1 MSTLTEFYLDT
12 SQHGF
17 SKDYQI
23 CIGGLNLGG
32 NFSKQKDAWFNSYFK
47 SVAIPGL
54 KTYTTFLEVGGGRV
68 PFSNNIQTPAGESIL
83 TLTFSC
89 DESQEIYRLFK
100 ASTKSNP
107 GDILVLNLLDG
118 AGAYIKSYKF
128 KTDNG
133 FSCIGVSDLKY
144 DKSGTG
150 KILEFNVQFKFV
162 SFDEYVDNNFL
173 GARIADSINR
183 GPLPNNIKF
192 SKGAKQ
198 DNNPLKDILKT
209 INTVTQGLK
218 GVQTAATA
226 IKSLGRAVRGR

>member
-1 MSTLTEFYLDT
+1 MSTLTEFYLNT

-32 NFSKQKDAWFNSYFK
+32 NFSGQKDAWFNSYFK
-47 SVAIPGL
+47 SVAIPGS

-118 AGAYIKSYKF
+118 AGAYIKSYEF
-128 KTDNG
+128 NADNG

-162 SFDEYVDNNFL
+162 SFDEYVNKDFL
-173 GARIADSINR
+173 ETNDSINR

>member
-1 MSTLTEFYLDT
+1 MSTLTAFYSDT

-23 CIGGLNLGG
+23 CIWGLDLGG
-32 NFSKQKDAWFNSYFK
+32 NFSEQKDAWFSSYFK
-47 SVAIPGL
+47 SVAIPGS

-68 PFSNNIQTPAGESIL
+68 PFSNNILTPAGESIL

-118 AGAYIKSYKF
+118 AGAYIKSYEF
-128 KTDNG
+128 NADNG

-150 KILEFNVQFKFV
+150 KILEFNVQFKFA
-162 SFDEYVDNNFL
+162 SFDEYVNKDFL
-173 GARIADSINR
+173 KTNDSINR
-183 GPLPNNIKF
+183 GPLPNNKKF

-198 DNNPLKDILKT
+198 DNNPLRDILKT

>member
-23 CIGGLNLGG
+23 CIGGLNLGD
-32 NFSKQKDAWFNSYFK
+32 NFSGQKDAWFNSYFK
-47 SVAIPGL
+47 SVAIPGS

-68 PFSNNIQTPAGESIL
+68 PFSNNIQTTAVDPIL
-83 TLTFSC
+83 TLTFFC

-118 AGAYIKSYKF
+118 AGAYIKSYEF
-128 KTDNG
+128 NFDNG
-133 FSCIGVSDLKY
+133 FSCIGVSEIKY

-162 SFDEYVDNNFL
+162 SFDEYVDEDFL
-173 GARIADSINR
+173 GHGIADSISR

-218 GVQTAATA
+218 GVQTAGTA

>member
-1 MSTLTEFYLDT
+1 MSTLTDFYFNT

-32 NFSKQKDAWFNSYFK
+32 NFSGQEDAWFNSYFK
-47 SVAIPGL
+47 SVAIPGS

-100 ASTKSNP
+100 ASTKSNQK
-107 GDILVLNLLDG
+107 DILVLNLLDG

-128 KTDNG
+128 NADNG

-162 SFDEYVDNNFL
+162 SFDEYVNKDFL
-173 GARIADSINR
+173 ETNDSINR